1 MFGFF
6 RKKVAQKDDTKY
18 VADTK
23 FVHNI
28 REYGKGPSEFI
39 VFSSVDDEEVQKKEN
54 VWVSWQAIQSILD
67 NSANLA
73 EYAYSLE
80 KTLNKYAD
88 ERAEKIFGGL
98 K

>member
-6 RKKVAQKDDTKY
+6 SKKVAQK
-18 VADTK
+18 ADTK

-39 VFSSVDDEEVQKKEN
+39 IFSSIDDEEIQKKEH
-54 VWVSWQAIQSILD
+54 VWVSWQTVQSILD

-73 EYAYSLE
+73 EYANSLE
-80 KTLNKYAD
+80 KTLNEYA
-88 ERAEKIFGGL
+88 EEKAEKIFGGL
-98 K
+98 KK